1 LDANKVFSYLFW
13 LSVLLIMAA
22 YFVGVSTDASVFGGV
37 INSLGNTFTGRNSQG
52 QFANYPSGGGTA
64 P

>member
-1 LDANKVFSYLFW
+1 MFSYLFW

-37 INSLGNTFTGRNSQG
+37 INTLGNTFTGRNAQG
-52 QFANYPSGGGTA
+52 QFASYPSGGGTA